1 MSLGEVAADLY
12 GLAPADFVAARDAR
26 AGAAKGSGD
35 RELAAAIT
43 ALRKPTVAAWALN
56 ALVRSAPREVDAL
69 LRLGAELRTAQRQ
82 LSGARLRELTRQRRQ
97 VVDALAERA
106 GDVAADQGRPV
117 SEAVLRQVSET
128 LTAALADSDIAERV
142 RTGTLATA
150 ESYAGF
156 GPVEPDLTVVRERT
170 GTRARRKEPAGT
182 EARRKNKPAGPT
194 EAARRRESRAEA
206 DRRRAQDELRAA
218 ETTAREALDAAE
230 EQARRAAEHLEAAT
244 ARLTELREELAAAQ
258 DRHRFARNAER
269 AARDAVRAA
278 TVELERA
285 RRRMR

>member
-12 GLAPADFVAARDAR
+12 RLAPAEFVAARDAR
-26 AGAAKGSGD
+26 AGAAKESGD
-35 RELAAAIT
+35 RDMAAAIT
-43 ALRKPTVAAWALN
+43 ALRKPTVAAWAVN
-56 ALVRSAPREVDAL
+56 TLVRAAPREVDAL

-106 GDVAADQGRPV
+106 GEVAAGQGRPV

-128 LTAALADSDIAERV
+128 LTAALADSDIAEQV
-142 RTGTLATA
+142 RAGTLATA
-150 ESYAGF
+150 QTYAGF
-156 GPVEPDLTVVRERT
+156 GPVDPDLTVVREEPKTAGART
-170 GTRARRKEPAGT
+170 RRK
-182 EARRKNKPAGPT
+182 KKPAEPT
-194 EAARRRESRAEA
+194 EGERAGDARAEA
-206 DRRRAQDELRAA
+206 DRRRAQEELRAA
-218 ETTAREALDAAE
+218 ETAARATLAAAE
-230 EQARRAAEHLEAAT
+230 EQARRAAEDLEAAT
-244 ARLTELREELAAAQ
+244 ARLTELRDELAAAQ

-285 RRRMR
+285 RRRKR

>member
-12 GLAPADFVAARDAR
+12 GLMPAEFVAARDAR
-26 AGAAKGSGD
+26 AGAAKESGD

-43 ALRKPTVAAWALN
+43 ALRKPTVAAWAVN
-56 ALVRSAPREVDAL
+56 TLVRAAPREVDAL

-106 GDVAADQGRPV
+106 GEVAADQGRPV
-117 SEAVLRQVSET
+117 SESVLRQVSET

-142 RTGTLATA
+142 RSGTLAAA

-156 GPVEPDLTVVRERT
+156 GPVEPDLTVVRAEPKA
-170 GTRARRKEPAGT
+170 ART
-182 EARRKNKPAGPT
+182 EARRKKKPAEPT
-194 EAARRRESRAEA
+194 AAERARRERAET
-206 DRRRAQDELRAA
+206 DRRRAQEELRAA
-218 ETTAREALDAAE
+218 ETAAREALDVVE
-230 EQARRAAEHLEAAT
+230 QQARRAAGHLEATT
-244 ARLTELREELAAAQ
+244 ARLAELRDELDAAQ
-258 DRHRFARNAER
+258 DRHRFARNADR
-269 AARDAVRAA
+269 AAREAVRAA
-278 TVELERA
+278 TAELERV